1 MKPSKKAKQLF
12 LKFKNID
19 SDSEMFDNFKMKDFY
34 AQRCLLILVDELI
47 YQTSF
52 ENPIFNII
60 SSYIYRYGFSLYCT
74 SYTPFDHLISKLNK
88 K

>member
-52 ENPIFNII
+52 ENPNIRQE
-60 SSYIYRYGFSLYCT
+60 YW
-74 SYTPFDHLISKLNK
+74 K
-88 K
+88 KVKEEIRNL